1 MDACP
6 AWKRLLWP
14 RPATRS
20 KRPARRRSEGMR
32 GIAKPLWLVEM
43 IAVWGYV
50 QRNYFLTKRYFMWE
64 IVWLTFTTVNA
75 MSITFIGAGVDQV
88 GGGEGT
94 DTERLMTFLLVGALI
109 WSYLSMIFDILSETV
124 QWERW
129 EGTIEYTFM
138 SPTSRVTHLLGMG
151 VYAIVYGILR
161 TALVLGVA
169 MLAFDLDLGNAN
181 YVAALAV
188 LAVCS
193 ISLVGFGVV
202 AAVMPLLSPEKGQQ
216 VTYIVSALLLLVS
229 GVYYEVDVL
238 PGWMQ
243 SLATVSPVTYGL
255 EGSRAALQ
263 DGAGVAQ
270 LWDSIWPLLVMGVV
284 FVPLGIWIFHLG
296 ERYAKRTGKLKRSG

>member
-1 MDACP
+1 
-6 AWKRLLWP
+6 
-14 RPATRS
+14 
-20 KRPARRRSEGMR
+20 MR
-32 GIAKPLWLVEM
+32 NIGKPLWLVEI

-64 IVWLTFTTVNA
+64 VVWLTFTTVNA
-75 MSITFIGAGVDQV
+75 MSITFIGAGAAELK
-88 GGGEGT
+88 GGESI
-94 DTERLMTFLLVGALI
+94 DVQDYMTFLLIGALI

-151 VYAIVYGILR
+151 VYAIVYGIIR

-181 YVAALAV
+181 YVAAVVV

-229 GVYYEVDVL
+229 GVFYPVNVL
-238 PGWMQ
+238 PDWMQ
-243 SLATVSPVTYGL
+243 KLAAVSPVTYGL
-255 EGSRAALQ
+255 EGTRAALR
-263 DGAGVAQ
+263 DGAGVVE
-270 LWDSIWPLLVMGVV
+270 LWGSIWPLLIMGVV
-284 FVPLGIWIFHLG
+284 FVPLGIWVFHLG